1 MKNLLFLLV
10 LTVSINTTKAQ
21 DATLKE
27 TIDWLNIYGLKENG
41 TSYSNPDITYTNT
54 WYLTKKNE
62 KLHFEL
68 KNFKNGIELLK
79 ERSRFFYEDINW
91 ILLSQIDQ
99 HFTVTIDCKET
110 ENQFDQYYLSF
121 LNKESAI
128 SLFRALKHLNTF
140 YNHKIQFIDKIRPD
154 LKNKF

>member
-1 MKNLLFLLV
+1 MKQLLFLLV

-21 DATLKE
+21 DATLQE

-91 ILLSQIDQ
+91 IKLSQVGQ
-99 HFTVTIDCKET
+99 YFKVTIDCKET
-110 ENQFDQYYLSF
+110 GDQHYLSF
-121 LNKESAI
+121 LNKEKAI
-128 SLFRALKHLNTF
+128 SLFKALKHLNTF